1 MRAAAA
7 LSAIES
13 EAKRLPEAM
22 GLNVTA
28 MVQLAPPATLDP
40 QVLAWAKL
48 VLATMLV
55 IVSVALPVLVR
66 VTVCAALVV
75 PTLTLLKVKLAGESW
90 TAGAVVPMPVRLT
103 V

>member
-1 MRAAAA
+1 
-7 LSAIES
+7 
-13 EAKRLPEAM
+13 
-22 GLNVTA
+22 
-28 MVQLAPPATLDP
+28 
-40 QVLAWAKL
+40 
-48 VLATMLV
+48 MLV

-103 V
+103 VCGLPGALSVMERVPLIVPDPEGVKVTEMVQFPPARTLDPQVFVSP